1 MGHRHVKTRS
11 SIRARRE
18 HVICVS
24 FRLVALVEDEGGTRI
39 MPDTSEHTPGSAP
52 DPAPPMRP
60 AATADAIDAE
70 TEHETRP
77 SPRANAAD
85 HHVGARIRERR
96 IMLGLSQQQLAQ
108 MIGVTYQQA
117 HKYERGLNRISA
129 GRLYEIAQVL
139 GVPVSWFFDGLS
151 NNGAPAEMTQRQ
163 RMCLE
168 LARNFAAIDNEKHQ
182 EALSQMARALA
193 NQAEARA

>member
-1 MGHRHVKTRS
+1 MPETNEDMAGERPVDGLASSPNVSLAADGEVKS
-11 SIRARRE
+11 SA
-18 HVICVS
+18 
-24 FRLVALVEDEGGTRI
+24 
-39 MPDTSEHTPGSAP
+39 
-52 DPAPPMRP
+52 
-60 AATADAIDAE
+60 
-70 TEHETRP
+70 
-77 SPRANAAD
+77 RANAAD

-139 GVPVSWFFDGLS
+139 GVPVSWFYDGLAHAD
-151 NNGAPAEMTQRQ
+151 APAEMTQRQ

-168 LARNFAAIDNEKHQ
+168 LARNFAAIDNERHQ

-193 NQAEARA
+193 NSAQDSH

>member
-1 MGHRHVKTRS
+1 
-11 SIRARRE
+11 
-18 HVICVS
+18 
-24 FRLVALVEDEGGTRI
+24 
-39 MPDTSEHTPGSAP
+39 MPDTSDHLGVSDIDTA
-52 DPAPPMRP
+52 RP
-60 AATADAIDAE
+60 AAAASAPAQDPLPEEDA
-70 TEHETRP
+70 RP

-85 HHVGARIRERR
+85 HHVGGRIRERR
-96 IMLGLSQQQLAQ
+96 VMLGLSQQQLAQ

-139 GVPVSWFFDGLS
+139 RVPVSWFFDGLS
-151 NNGAPAEMTQRQ
+151 AADHPAEMSQRQ

-193 NQAEARA
+193 SQAATDRQS